1 MLDRRVLTK
10 RTQIETYSEATHEK
24 AGWDDLPSFLFS
36 AGDAG
41 LRDSKRGRALLRVWV
56 PVGRGIDAAECDERG
71 KRAGGGVKYGERKG
85 AGREAA
91 RICGIR
97 KEPVAVTSRGSG
109 TGDECADG
117 SCDGER
123 EVSLRFF
130 VVKRSRVF
138 LPVFEC

>member
-1 MLDRRVLTK
+1 MLREPALTK
-10 RTQIETYSEATHEK
+10 RAQIETYSEATHEK

-56 PVGRGIDAAECDERG
+56 SFGRGIGAAERDERG
-71 KRAGGGVKYGERKG
+71 KRGGGGVKCGERKG

-91 RICGIR
+91 RICGVR

-109 TGDECADG
+109 AGDESARG
-117 SCDGER
+117 CDGER
-123 EVSLRFF
+123 EVGAKVIKPSNGRW
-130 VVKRSRVF
+130 S
-138 LPVFEC
+138 

>member
-1 MLDRRVLTK
+1 MLREPVLTK
-10 RTQIETYSEATHEK
+10 RAQIETYSEATHEK

-56 PVGRGIDAAECDERG
+56 SFGRGIGAAERDERG
-71 KRAGGGVKYGERKG
+71 KRASGRVKCGERKG

-97 KEPVAVTSRGSG
+97 KEFAAVTSYGSGAGDDRARGS
-109 TGDECADG
+109 
-117 SCDGER
+117 DGER